1 MSSISG
7 ESSHPQPQRKGTTAT
22 HNAPGKINAQLKL
35 PIPMNR
41 TMTSSSTPRA
51 QTESNGAEE
60 LKAFPTQ
67 NPREKES
74 TRALSRNQL
83 SELRGTSMNDEG
95 KEAQQD
101 SARNSSLKVDAK
113 EREISQRSPRK
124 ISRQETSKTQQTTE
138 SRTRSENERVRRE
151 KEKKMKAREE
161 QEKRFQVL
169 REEKEKEE
177 RYQEYLKEE
186 HRRWKIRE
194 KQFGQRKRSVLERL
208 FLVVGEKSEF
218 EEDDAYDAEEV
229 KVIQGTLAA
238 ELLELIE
245 KSRLNRP
252 PVVSTPV
259 SSKPEEGDS
268 GKIAN
273 GDEKSENSSFDEDE
287 YFREI
292 AALSFAEGGEDED
305 MGQSTGKVSSSLSP
319 SRTLTDSFREFSVKY
334 SACQTR

>member
-1 MSSISG
+1 M
-7 ESSHPQPQRKGTTAT
+7 AT
-22 HNAPGKINAQLKL
+22 NNASGKINAQLKL
-35 PIPMNR
+35 PITMNR

-51 QTESNGAEE
+51 QTDSNGAEA
-60 LKAFPTQ
+60 LKASPTQ

-74 TRALSRNQL
+74 TRALSRKPLN
-83 SELRGTSMNDEG
+83 ELRGTSMDEEG
-95 KEAQQD
+95 KEAKQD
-101 SARNSSLKVDAK
+101 STRNSSLKVEVK
-113 EREISQRSPRK
+113 EREISQRSARK

-151 KEKKMKAREE
+151 KERKMKEREE
-161 QEKRFQVL
+161 QEKRLQVL
-169 REEKEKEE
+169 REEQEKEE

-194 KQFGQRKRSVLERL
+194 KQFGQRKRTVLERL

-218 EEDDAYDAEEV
+218 EEDDTYDAEEV

-252 PVVSTPV
+252 QVVSATA

-268 GKIAN
+268 GSFPVAGKIADE
-273 GDEKSENSSFDEDE
+273 DEKSENSSFDEDE

-305 MGQSTGKVSSSLSP
+305 VDQSTGKVASSLSP
-319 SRTLTDSFREFSVKY
+319 
-334 SACQTR
+334 AP